1 MERVKFS
8 TRHNAACKKRSAE
21 AANAVISTPQTVV
34 PMPIIGGGRG
44 EREPSRSASAI
55 LAASTESGQHLLKI
69 DGYSGTKDVPTG
81 SHIKSRS
88 FRVGGH
94 RWHICY
100 YPNGCNSTC
109 SDFISIFL
117 KLDLDDHNVNVA
129 HGHGVRAR
137 FTFSLLDYGEKKPVP
152 HYTFSAEHTFRD
164 DDRGFRTFI
173 RRDELEKSEH
183 LKHDRFT
190 IRCDLTV
197 AATGEIQTMDIV
209 DVPHPSSPLVDAAVV
224 VVPPPSDLHRHLG
237 GLLAT
242 GEGADVTFVVDN
254 RTFAAHRCVLMAR
267 SPVFHAELSLS
278 TCPTTT
284 TTTTTNDGGA
294 AVVVQIEDME
304 AQDFEAFLHYV
315 YTDSLPP
322 ESKGSAAAAM
332 LPDLV
337 AAANRYQMER
347 LRLVCEEKLRE
358 FVDVTTVAVILAFA
372 VDHHCLG
379 LKEACL
385 RFLEDPENLREVV
398 KTDGLEHLSKSCPS
412 VLKDMIAKLAAAQ

>member
-1 MERVKFS
+1 
-8 TRHNAACKKRSAE
+8 
-21 AANAVISTPQTVV
+21 
-34 PMPIIGGGRG
+34 MPIIGGGRG

-55 LAASTESGQHLLKI
+55 VAASTESGQHLLKI

-190 IRCDLTV
+190 IRFRRWTL
-197 AATGEIQTMDIV
+197 AAKFPEHRVRGTGTWYAV
-209 DVPHPSSPLVDAAVV
+209 RHSHKLWNVGDAAVV

-242 GEGADVTFVVDN
+242 GDGADVTFMVDN

-284 TTTTTNDGGA
+284 TTNDSGGA

-347 LRLVCEEKLRE
+347 LRLVCEEKLCE